1 MICVL
6 FDLLSFV
13 KLQSVCEVAY
23 IMLCLNY
30 TLYNFLLMLHHI
42 ITLLIQYFVKPIARL
57 YVLHTYYAH
66 HMIVSWMVHIIAI
79 IILILIAKV
88 IIG

>member
-1 MICVL
+1 
-6 FDLLSFV
+6 
-13 KLQSVCEVAY
+13 
-23 IMLCLNY
+23 
-30 TLYNFLLMLHHI
+30 MLHHI
-42 ITLLIQYFVKPIARL
+42 ITLLIQYFVKPIAGL

-79 IILILIAKV
+79 IIIIISLILIAKV

>member
-1 MICVL
+1 
-6 FDLLSFV
+6 
-13 KLQSVCEVAY
+13 
-23 IMLCLNY
+23 
-30 TLYNFLLMLHHI
+30 MLHHI
-42 ITLLIQYFVKPIARL
+42 ITLLIQYFVKPIAGL

-79 IILILIAKV
+79 IIIISLILIAKV